1 MGSTISKDSTLDA
14 RLATLGIPHT
24 KPTSPDFDA
33 QHESFTGSQPLRRPG
48 LIVRPQTAEHVA
60 TVVRLCVENRL
71 PLVVRGGG
79 HDMYGRYA
87 AEGAVSIDLRD
98 LNHVTIDPSHAR
110 VDKNKQKTTVWIQ
123 GGTTMLQALDVLEKN
138 GLTVAVGTCGTV
150 GFVGWSLIAGLGPY
164 MHSYGIG
171 ADQIVGARVVNAKGK
186 LVDAN
191 REMLKG
197 LRGGGGNVGVVTELQ
212 VKAHPFQQV
221 RHTYIHTCNHWLRVD
236 ILRRF
241 F

>member
-1 MGSTISKDSTLDA
+1 MGSTISKDSTLDSH
-14 RLATLGIPHT
+14 LATLGIPHT

-48 LIVRPQTAEHVA
+48 LIVRPQTPDHVA

-98 LNHVTIDPSHAR
+98 LNHVTIDPSHAT

-123 GGTTMLQALDVLEKN
+123 GGTTMLQALEVLEKN

-191 REMLKG
+191 KEMLKG
-197 LRGGGGNVGVVTELQ
+197 LRGGGGNMGVVTELQ

-221 RHTYIHTCNHWLRVD
+221 RHIYMHAITDYGSIY
-236 ILRRF
+236 
-241 F
+241 